1 MVQAKRGIEV
11 PIYWTTCG
19 NAEEHHVRFIMS
31 RVLFLHSLLLLPL
44 DSYIMSLIVLFIF
57 KNTLHLSK

>member
-19 NAEEHHVRFIMS
+19 NTESIMS
-31 RVLFLHSLLLLPL
+31 FLLCLVFCLVLHSLLLLPL
-44 DSYIMSLIVLFIF
+44 DSYIVFNSFIF
-57 KNTLHLSK
+57 KNTSHLRK

>member
-19 NAEEHHVRFIMS
+19 NTESIMS
-31 RVLFLHSLLLLPL
+31 FLLCLVFCLVLHSLLLLPL
-44 DSYIMSLIVLFIF
+44 DSYIMSLIVLFLKI
-57 KNTLHLSK
+57 LQI